1 MKIHHKNLISGA
13 VTLLLLL
20 SGCGGEESLT
30 TEQTSNVI
38 SETFL
43 SAQYDFAQRHDIPL
57 LQNSEQ
63 EKLAEWYGE
72 HAADLENGLESMLYL
87 ETRGLH
93 DERYEITNRETGY
106 YYIGE
111 LEDNEPEG
119 YGMILR
125 WDPLKSGAT
134 GETELALIY
143 LGEFHQGQYDGYGLL
158 FDGSAI
164 DKGGYGPIDAIRQYV
179 TQDTQSELFDQWY
192 QSGINYVQYDGTF
205 QDGEKDGEG
214 NSYFIS
220 LLDLSTYSEDPQA
233 AFDEGPSYSIN
244 IGDYKDG
251 ELDGEVLQY
260 AGGYLYYDGEMKSG
274 ERSGSG
280 KEYYLGSTN
289 LLYDGEFKDGD
300 YHGNGTMYA
309 EDGSVIYE
317 GKWKYGDY
325 A

>member
-1 MKIHHKNLISGA
+1 MKVNKKLACGGLS
-13 VTLLLLL
+13 LLLLL
-20 SGCGGEESLT
+20 SGCGGTDSTADEPVA
-30 TEQTSNVI
+30 NAVAD
-38 SETFL
+38 TFL
-43 SAQYDFAQRHDIPL
+43 SAQYAYAQVHNIPL

-63 EKLAEWYGE
+63 KKLAEWYE
-72 HAADLENGLESMLYL
+72 KHAAELDNSLESMLYL
-87 ETRGLH
+87 ETRGLQ
-93 DERYEITNRETGY
+93 DDRYEVTRNETGY

-111 LEDNEPEG
+111 LKDNEPEG
-119 YGMILR
+119 YGMVLR
-125 WDPLKSGAT
+125 WDSLKSGVT
-134 GETELALIY
+134 GNTEVALIY
-143 LGEFHQGQYDGYGLL
+143 LGEFHKGQYDGYGLL

-164 DKGGYGPIDAIRQYV
+164 DKGGLGPTDAILQYV
-179 TQDTQSELFDQWY
+179 TSDPHSELFDQWY
-192 QSGINYVQYDGTF
+192 QSGVNYVQYDGTF
-205 QDGEKDGEG
+205 KDGKKDGEG

-220 LLDLSTYSEDPQA
+220 LLNLSTYSEDPQA
-233 AFDEGPSYSIN
+233 AFDEGPSYSVN

-251 ELDGEVLQY
+251 ELDGDVLQY
-260 AGGYLYYDGEMKSG
+260 AGGYLYYDGEMKDG

-309 EDGSVIYE
+309 EDGSIIYE